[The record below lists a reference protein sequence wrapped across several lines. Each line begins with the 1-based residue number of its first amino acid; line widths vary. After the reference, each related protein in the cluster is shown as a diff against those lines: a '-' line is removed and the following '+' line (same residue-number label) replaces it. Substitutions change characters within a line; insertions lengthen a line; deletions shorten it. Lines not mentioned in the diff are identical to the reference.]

1 MTQLRVAWT
10 LAVSVLTTG
19 PVADHV
25 LVSVGGEV
33 EDMVGSL
40 TETAVVFPQVP
51 PGVYVATVQLIGLDG
66 AAIGPPARTTP
77 FAVHPE
83 MTMLMVVLGGVGR

>member
-1 MTQLRVAWT
+1 MTQVRVAWT

-77 FAVHPE
+77 FAVHAD
-83 MTMLMVVLGGVGR
+83 MTMLMVVVGGVGK